1 MRRIRPSSKM
11 NAFNG
16 KDGFTLLELMI
27 GGAILIVG
35 IIGILAVFAYCYG
48 LNETSRNIAQAVND
62 GRALLEAMRDESAAG
77 ISNVANTNWNLW
89 AKSTGPTASGKT
101 NSVPL
106 TSLTQEDITTAISGS
121 DPLRII
127 LTVNW
132 IERGGR
138 QGQIQ
143 LVTLMTQR

>member
-1 MRRIRPSSKM
+1 MQRIRLSSKIGV
-11 NAFNG
+11 FSG
-16 KDGFTLLELMI
+16 EGGFTLLELMI
-27 GGAILIVG
+27 AVAILIVG

-48 LNETSRNIAQAVND
+48 LNETSRNITQAAND
-62 GRALLEAMRDESAAG
+62 GRAVFETMRDESATG
-77 ISNVANTNWNLW
+77 ISNIANTNWNLW

-106 TSLTQEDITTAISGS
+106 TSLTQEDITTDISGS
-121 DPLRII
+121 DPLQIT

-132 IERGGR
+132 LERGGR

-143 LVTLMTQR
+143 LVTLMTER